1 MCEGVEPGLEGGDP
15 GEEGAGDEP
24 GLFHGLAGDGAVE
37 VFVQGG
43 EEKMQP
49 AVEMGLFDR
58 EGQVFGERVAGVAAL
73 GKEGHAPEFV
83 HGLEVLVPV
92 VADLFLKDGTE
103 KVIGPY
109 FSVEAVD
116 EEFYI

>member
-1 MCEGVEPGLEGGDP
+1 MKSRDA
-15 GEEGAGDEP
+15 GEKGAGDEP

-37 VFVQGG
+37 VFGQGG

-49 AVEMGLFDR
+49 AVEMRLLDR
-58 EGQVFGERVAGVAAL
+58 EGQVFGEWVAGVAAL

-92 VADLFLKDGTE
+92 VADVFLEDGTE
-103 KVIGPY
+103 KIVGPY

-116 EEFYI
+116 EQFYI